1 MLKIRPYTHNDV
13 YEINLDYEF
22 NNASRNGLLSHN
34 NIVAFTLEDDGTI
47 LAVGGVHVM
56 WFGAAE
62 GWVLVS
68 PDCLQT
74 PASFARYAKRV
85 FDGILQETEL
95 RRVQAS
101 IHVDDKRAYR
111 FAQWLG
117 FEDEG
122 VMRKYGVEG
131 DDYYRMARLA

>member
-13 YEINLDYEF
+13 YDIDLDYHFGAE
-22 NNASRNGLLSHN
+22 SRAGLLSHH
-34 NIVAFTLEDDGTI
+34 NIIGFTVEDSGTV

-56 WFGAAE
+56 WFGAGE

-68 PDCLQT
+68 PEALAVPT
-74 PASFARYAKRV
+74 SFARYTKRA
-85 FDGILQETEL
+85 FDSILQETEL

-101 IHVDDKRAYR
+101 IHIDDDRAYK
-111 FAQWLG
+111 FARWLG

-122 VMRKYGVEG
+122 VMRKYGVDG
-131 DDYYRMARLA
+131 DDYYRMARIQ

>member
-68 PDCLQT
+68 PDCLQM

-131 DDYYRMARLA
+131 DDYYRMARVA